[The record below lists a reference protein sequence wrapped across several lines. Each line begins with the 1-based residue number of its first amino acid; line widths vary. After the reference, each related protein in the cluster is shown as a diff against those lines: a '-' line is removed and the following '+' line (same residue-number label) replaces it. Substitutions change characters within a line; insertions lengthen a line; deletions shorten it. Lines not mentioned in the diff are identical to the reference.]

1 MWIKYSFCFV
11 SVCDFFLM
19 LRRPPRSTRTDT
31 LFPYTTLFRSLAR
44 VEVRSLLRR
53 TAWVGIELRAG
64 QAQRVLRDQVY
75 AVGHDRKETV
85 VVQLQAELDV
95 AEVFAGAAVVAVALG
110 GKPVGTVGVLY
121 PVFCT
126 VCLALF
132 VPRAIAARREAA
144 RKGGGSPP

>member
-1 MWIKYSFCFV
+1 MAAAHVALGQHAAWR
-11 SVCDFFLM
+11 L
-19 LRRPPRSTRTDT
+19 
-31 LFPYTTLFRSLAR
+31 PYGLAR

-53 TAWVGIELRAG
+53 AAWVGIELRAG

-110 GKPVGTVGVLY
+110 GEAVGADGVVY
-121 PVFCT
+121 PAIGRASCRER
-126 VCLALF
+126 VCKY
-132 VPRAIAARREAA
+132 V
-144 RKGGGSPP
+144 